1 MYIFG
6 GVNSLPL
13 PPYRVTTLTS
23 PLNPITTLIN
33 FYSREVSS
41 LDLNNSLTSIKSRAG
56 IGDMNIPKRNP
67 YTVVLDGKICVAWC
81 PSLLLS
87 RNFWLDEGFQVTYY
101 NIVLFE
107 KSS

>member
-23 PLNPITTLIN
+23 PLNPVTTLIN

-67 YTVVLDGKICVAWC
+67 YTVVLDGKIYVWRGVHLYYY
-81 PSLLLS
+81 PEISGWMKVFRSL
-87 RNFWLDEGFQVTYY
+87 TTT
-101 NIVLFE
+101 
-107 KSS
+107 